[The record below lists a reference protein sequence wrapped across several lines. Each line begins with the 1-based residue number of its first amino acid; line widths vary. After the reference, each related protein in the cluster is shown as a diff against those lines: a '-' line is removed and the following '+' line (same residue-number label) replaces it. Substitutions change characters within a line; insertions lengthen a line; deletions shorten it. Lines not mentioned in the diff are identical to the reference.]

1 MSATSSTE
9 AGFVGGLYRLIRR
22 MGVWVVALFAWV
34 ISTFYFL
41 LFPRRLRNS
50 LRFYR
55 ALFPDRGPLSR
66 LACSWR
72 QYKSFASLFSERLA
86 LEGGREPP
94 FESEGWEHL
103 EQAAAAG
110 TGGIIL
116 TSHVGNW
123 EVAARLFR
131 RRKLRMMIYMG
142 ARRDEQVE
150 RIQKSEL
157 RAEQLEVVS
166 VGDDGGSPLDG
177 LQGLKFLKEGGFVAM
192 AGDRLWQQE
201 QRQVSVSFLGRQI
214 SIPQAPFAFAMVARA
229 PLFICFAFKKRDGSY
244 QISSTQPQHVRPASR
259 GQRDEA
265 IQQAAQSYA
274 SLLEEK
280 IRCFPYQWY
289 HFERF
294 L

>member
-1 MSATSSTE
+1 MSASSSTE
-9 AGFVGGLYRLIRR
+9 AGFVAGLYRLIRR

-41 LFPRRLRNS
+41 LFPGRLRNS

-55 ALFPDRGPLSR
+55 ALFPERGFLSR

-72 QYKSFASLFSERLA
+72 QYKSFASLFAERLA
-86 LEGGREPP
+86 LERGREPP

-103 EQAAAAG
+103 EQADAAG

-131 RRKLRMMIYMG
+131 RRRLRMLIYMG

-150 RIQKSEL
+150 RIQKSEM
-157 RAEQLEVVS
+157 RAESLEVVS
-166 VGDDGGSPLDG
+166 VGDEGGSPLDG
-177 LQGLKFLKEGGFVAM
+177 LQGLRFLKEGGFVAM

-201 QRQVSVSFLGRQI
+201 QRRVTVTFLGRQI
-214 SIPQAPFAFAMVARA
+214 AIPQAPFAFAVVARA
-229 PLFICFAFKKRDGSY
+229 PLFICFAFKKKDGSY
-244 QISSTQPQHVRPASR
+244 QISSTPPQRVRPASR
-259 GQRDEA
+259 GQRAEA
-265 IQQAAQSYA
+265 IQQAAQRYA

-280 IRCFPYQWY
+280 IRCFPFQWY